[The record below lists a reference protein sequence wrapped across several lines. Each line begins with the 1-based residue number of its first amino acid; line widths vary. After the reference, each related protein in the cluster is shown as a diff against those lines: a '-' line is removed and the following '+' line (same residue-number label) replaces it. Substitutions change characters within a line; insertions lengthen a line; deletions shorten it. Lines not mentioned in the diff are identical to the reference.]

1 MFEVKVTKQG
11 DAIGIKWRLVKV
23 KVPIAEIIDVT
34 YDESYAGESKTAV
47 RIGYPYGTTNRIL
60 IKTVKT
66 NYIIYT
72 SIGSTKEKIL
82 SLINRDRKS
91 TRLNSSHVSISY
103 AVFCLKKKK

>member
-11 DAIGIKWRLVKV
+11 DAIRIKWQLVKV
-23 KVPIAEIIDVT
+23 KVPISEIIDVT

-47 RIGYPYGTTNRIL
+47 RIGYPYGTTDRIL
-60 IKTVKT
+60 IKTIKT

-82 SLINRDRKS
+82 SLINRSKG
-91 TRLNSSHVSISY
+91 NI
-103 AVFCLKKKK
+103 